1 MDKTLSSKS
10 YNLFAE
16 FLQKKLGIVLGNNR
30 QYLVKS
36 RLSGLL
42 KSSNCDNFDTLISKL
57 ITQSDI
63 ALTNQSL
70 EAMTTNETFWFR
82 DAYPFDLL
90 QDNILPSF
98 SNSKNTLR
106 VWSSACSTG
115 QEPYSI
121 AMTIANYQKK
131 HPGSFSKVEIVAS
144 DYNKSVLSQAK
155 AGCYH
160 EMALSRGLPAHFRH
174 SFFDD
179 IDDKHMQ
186 VNAAIKRMVRFE
198 QLNLLSSFEKL
209 GKFDI
214 IFCRNV
220 LIYFD
225 GKQKTDILLK
235 FAACMS
241 TNAALMLGAAETISG
256 AESEFAMN
264 SERKGLYYSRR

>member
-1 MDKTLSSKS
+1 MDTPLSPKS
-10 YNLFAE
+10 YALFAD

-42 KSSNCDNFDTLISKL
+42 KNSNCADYDALISKL
-57 ITQSDI
+57 IQQSDI
-63 ALTNQSL
+63 ALTNESL
-70 EAMTTNETFWFR
+70 ELMTTNETFWFR

-90 QDNILPSF
+90 QDNILPRLSD
-98 SNSKNTLR
+98 SQNTLR

-121 AMTIANYQKK
+121 AMTIANYQKNN
-131 HPGSFSKVEIVAS
+131 PGRFRNVEIVAS
-144 DYNKSVLSQAK
+144 DFNKRVLTQAK
-155 AGCYH
+155 IGSYH
-160 EMALSRGLPAHFRH
+160 EMALSRGLPAYYRQA
-174 SFFDD
+174 FFEK

-186 VNAAIKRMVRFE
+186 VNATIKSMVRFE
-198 QLNLLSSFEKL
+198 QVNLLSSFKAL
-209 GKFDI
+209 GKFDV

-220 LIYFD
+220 LIYFN

-241 TNAALMLGAAETISG
+241 TNAALMLGAAETIGG
-256 AESEFAMN
+256 AEREFTMN
-264 SERKGLYYSRR
+264 SERKGLYYSRL